1 MTTDSWLILQNI
13 KLHSGRLSDFKFE
26 CDNLTDEEIDGFARL
41 IARMVGMFTDVIGI
55 PQGGIRI
62 ATALE
67 PFALPGLTRRRLLI
81 VDDVLTEGS
90 SMACERARA
99 IATGWP
105 IRDIQGAVM
114 ISRGACDP
122 WSTPVLQLHPTLC

>member
-13 KLHSGRLSDFKFE
+13 KLYSGRLSDFKFE

-90 SMACERARA
+90 SMACERGSGHRNRMAYPRHP
-99 IATGWP
+99 G
-105 IRDIQGAVM
+105 RCDDLQGRV
-114 ISRGACDP
+114 
-122 WSTPVLQLHPTLC
+122 